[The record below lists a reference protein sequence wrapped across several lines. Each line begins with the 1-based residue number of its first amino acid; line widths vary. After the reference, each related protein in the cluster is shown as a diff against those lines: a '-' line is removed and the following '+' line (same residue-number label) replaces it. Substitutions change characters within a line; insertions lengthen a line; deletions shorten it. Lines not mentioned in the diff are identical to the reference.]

1 MSASVTPVRGH
12 VRLVAGVD
20 LIGYEPRPHREILW
34 LAIRCAVG
42 GWLAGGIAHAALG
55 LWA

>member
-20 LIGYEPRPHREILW
+20 LIGYSPRPHREILW